1 MVVSMVMVTT
11 INMAMVMEWKK
22 SMAKSNIN

>member
-11 INMAMVMEWKK
+11 INMAMFMEWKK